1 MGGKI
6 ENFALRNILLQ
17 VTWGYTVIII
27 TCNDLMMDQGGI
39 LQGIMGQEMLNILG
53 TEERI
58 LGKLKE
64 HFFRGGV
71 EI

>member
-6 ENFALRNILLQ
+6 ENFTLRNVLLQ

-53 TEERI
+53 TEE
-58 LGKLKE
+58 
-64 HFFRGGV
+64 
-71 EI
+71 

>member
-1 MGGKI
+1 MFLLLLISTGKNQRMGGKI

-53 TEERI
+53 TEE
-58 LGKLKE
+58 
-64 HFFRGGV
+64 
-71 EI
+71 